1 MASGKPRGRENA
13 RDMVLSMGVMLAL
26 VAVILIVT
34 YRPKNQ
40 SVEMVDYA
48 GAVAL
53 ATSQSQLPILVPEK
67 LPSGSVVTRARFE
80 SESYGMAGDV
90 RWYLGLRTGKNQYL
104 ALWQSNGTTGQIVR
118 SVNGNGVCAGVVVI
132 EGATWKKCEQ
142 SRPLTRVL
150 YRVSGDVTSVVYGTT
165 SWQALKSFANSLVS
179 AKN

>member
-26 VAVILIVT
+26 VAVILIIT
-34 YRPKNQ
+34 YRPKHQ
-40 SVEMVDYA
+40 SVEMIDYA

-53 ATSQSQLPILVPEK
+53 ATSQSQLPILIPQE

-80 SESYGMAGDV
+80 PESYGMSGDV
-90 RWYLGLRTGKNQYL
+90 RWYLGLATNNNQYL
-104 ALWQSNGTTGQIVR
+104 ALWQSNGMTGKIVR
-118 SVNGNGVCAGVVVI
+118 SINGNGICSGTVVI
-132 EGATWKKCEQ
+132 KGDTWKKCEQ

-150 YRVSGDVTSVVYGTT
+150 YRVSNDVTSVVYGTT
-165 SWQALKSFANSLVS
+165 SWAALKSFANSLVS